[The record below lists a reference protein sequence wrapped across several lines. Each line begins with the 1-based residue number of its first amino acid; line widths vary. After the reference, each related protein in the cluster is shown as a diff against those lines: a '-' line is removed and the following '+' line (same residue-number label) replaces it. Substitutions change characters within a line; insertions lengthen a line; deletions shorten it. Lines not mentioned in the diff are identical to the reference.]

1 MNVSCGESSSLLRL
15 DQSVHLSQHAFR
27 RDVIIVSTSG
37 GFVDAVY
44 LYLKWLFMMTDN
56 CRGRNLTKWWL
67 PSINSNTEQKI
78 LQPIAIFF
86 GWTIP
91 TCITSIYLSL
101 VPFLELH
108 IQIHHDS
115 TCFLITL
122 RECWTFF
129 NPAVNHNV
137 CSRAPR
143 LENTARQQLFS
154 GLLSPGL
161 NRDKTT
167 F

>member
-1 MNVSCGESSSLLRL
+1 MLLEEMWLLSVLQVDLWMRFTSTSSGSSWWLTTAGEGTWPS
-15 DQSVHLSQHAFR
+15 DDCHLSIQ
-27 RDVIIVSTSG
+27 TLNKK
-37 GFVDAVY
+37 Y
-44 LYLKWLFMMTDN
+44 CNPLLF
-56 CRGRNLTKWWL
+56 
-67 PSINSNTEQKI
+67 
-78 LQPIAIFF
+78 FF